1 MAAALAAALI
11 SPALL
16 VVAAIAAATALAA
29 ATAAALIVALILMP
43 NMPVV
48 MPTMATTAA
57 TALPEATL
65 TATRPEG
72 ALLTRIALLPLRPAL
87 LGIALMTGGV
97 SARGAVFSR
106 IGGLIGLRCV
116 LRGLMRLLRP
126 GNGFLRR
133 LLIAHA
139 NWCVGKARSQRCG
152 RSKGRGKFDLGK
164 LRGRKTPTQTGF
176 RPRTIRVGWQREQL
190 LF

>member
-1 MAAALAAALI
+1 
-11 SPALL
+11 
-16 VVAAIAAATALAA
+16 
-29 ATAAALIVALILMP
+29 
-43 NMPVV
+43 
-48 MPTMATTAA
+48 
-57 TALPEATL
+57 
-65 TATRPEG
+65 
-72 ALLTRIALLPLRPAL
+72 
-87 LGIALMTGGV
+87 
-97 SARGAVFSR
+97 
-106 IGGLIGLRCV
+106 V

-176 RPRTIRVGWQREQL
+176 RQRTIRVGWQREQL

>member
-1 MAAALAAALI
+1 MRARTRALF
-11 SPALL
+11 PAE
-16 VVAAIAAATALAA
+16 
-29 ATAAALIVALILMP
+29 ALIVAALDH
-43 NMPVV
+43 
-48 MPTMATTAA
+48 AA
-57 TALPEATL
+57 A
-65 TATRPEG
+65 RP
-72 ALLTRIALLPLRPAL
+72 RPSPAL

-133 LLIAHA
+133 LLIAHVL
-139 NWCVGKARSQRCG
+139 WCVGRARSQRCG